1 MPDAPPVRTA
11 SRRAAR
17 KRLTT
22 ARSRSGIAANAYP
35 DSARRAIEV
44 FNLLNIRPTRAL
56 LLAIAAKFAS
66 NETAPA
72 FQFLVALGVRFLI
85 AGSTRSGSVELPLA
99 AASHEVFS
107 EEIVT
112 TARLIERLAGI
123 TPSDEEFRVAFESAR
138 VTKQQLARYYLRSLE
153 MAAKNEP
160 EPWFVPTADRAVI
173 NLEHVLPK
181 KPEGNWPQ
189 FTNDEVNL
197 YVSRLGNQALMRAS
211 ENSDL
216 RSAEFADKKAVYADS
231 PYVLTSQIADLDDWS
246 VATISAR
253 QQTLAGLALTAWPV

>member
-1 MPDAPPVRTA
+1 
-11 SRRAAR
+11 
-17 KRLTT
+17 
-22 ARSRSGIAANAYP
+22 
-35 DSARRAIEV
+35 
-44 FNLLNIRPTRAL
+44 
-56 LLAIAAKFAS
+56 
-66 NETAPA
+66 
-72 FQFLVALGVRFLI
+72 
-85 AGSTRSGSVELPLA
+85 
-99 AASHEVFS
+99 
-107 EEIVT
+107 
-112 TARLIERLAGI
+112 
-123 TPSDEEFRVAFESAR
+123 
-138 VTKQQLARYYLRSLE
+138 

-216 RSAEFADKKAVYADS
+216 RSAEFSDKKAVYADS